1 MKHLLGISAALLATT
16 ALVQF
21 ASAKEG
27 PADLVK
33 AAIAAE
39 GGADAL
45 KALSGLSIKGEAKH
59 WEPGQSL
66 KAGGEPRFLGD
77 TKLAITWDVAKGQ
90 VRMDVERAMVYP
102 PPAGNVKYTEVMAP
116 TYGFVIA
123 ANGTPSAASG
133 MRVASQWREYERASP
148 ALLLKAMDDAKNLAA
163 AGNQKLGKAS
173 LPAVTYTDNGVKFTI
188 LFDPKTHL
196 PAAIR
201 TLDDDNIA
209 GDANYDLVLGD
220 WRAVGNVKVPY
231 SLTYNV
237 NDVKVGQVTVT
248 DVTAN
253 PSIAAD
259 AFTAPDAIKANL
271 KGPMTGNVPYQ
282 WVLRRIALAR
292 FLDADT
298 IFYPPAAPPKPVEL
312 AANVT
317 QVVTGANNLIINQKD
332 GLVILEA
339 PVGEVQSKAV
349 IDIAKQKYP
358 GKPIKYLILTHH
370 HMDHTGGM
378 RTYAA
383 EGANVIVPSPDK
395 AYFEKDLKGTHTV
408 LADEF
413 SKHPKKVKVEEV
425 KDQMTLK
432 DDTVEIKL
440 HRIDN
445 PHVDG
450 MLLGHVPK
458 ENIVWVTDLWN
469 PGTNAGKSE
478 NAEAFAA
485 ALKKLGITG
494 ATLAGGHG
502 NNGKQSDLEAVMAA
516 K

>member
-1 MKHLLGISAALLATT
+1 
-16 ALVQF
+16 
-21 ASAKEG
+21 
-27 PADLVK
+27 
-33 AAIAAE
+33 
-39 GGADAL
+39 
-45 KALSGLSIKGEAKH
+45 
-59 WEPGQSL
+59 
-66 KAGGEPRFLGD
+66 
-77 TKLAITWDVAKGQ
+77 
-90 VRMDVERAMVYP
+90 MVYP
-102 PPAGNVKYTEVMAP
+102 PPAVNIKYSEVVTPAL
-116 TYGFVIA
+116 GFVTA
-123 ANGTPSAASG
+123 ANGTSTPAST
-133 MRVASQWREYERASP
+133 MRLATQLRELERASP
-148 ALLLKAMDDAKNLAA
+148 ALLLKALDDAKNVTA

-173 LPAVTYTDNGVKFTI
+173 LPAVNYNDNGTKFTI

-201 TLDDDNIA
+201 TLDDDNIS
-209 GDANYDLVLGD
+209 GDSNYDLVLSD
-220 WRAVGNVKVPY
+220 WKAVGGVQVAH
-231 SLTYNV
+231 SLSYKL
-237 NDVKVGQVTVT
+237 NDVEVGHVTVKE
-248 DVTAN
+248 VAAN
-253 PSIAAD
+253 PSIAD
-259 AFTAPDAIKANL
+259 ATFAAPDAVKAAA

-298 IFYPPAAPPKPVEL
+298 IFYPPAAPPRVVDL
-312 AANVT
+312 APNVA
-317 QVVTGANNLIINQKD
+317 QVVTGANNLIINMKD
-332 GLVILEA
+332 GLAIFDA

-349 IDIAKQKYP
+349 IDIAKKKYP

-383 EGANVIVPSPDK
+383 EGAEIIVPSPDK
-395 AYFEKDLKGTHTV
+395 AYFEKDLKTTHTV
-408 LADEF
+408 LPDEL
-413 SKHPKKVKVEEV
+413 SKHPRKVQVVEV

-440 HRIDN
+440 YRIDN

-450 MLLGHVPK
+450 MLIGHVVK
-458 ENIVWVTDLWN
+458 DNIVWLTDLWN
-469 PGTNAGKSE
+469 PGTNGTKNENSE
-478 NAEAFAA
+478 AAAA